1 MFGKEGEKMNNFDFV
16 DEMAEM
22 DEAVRIQWMGL
33 INGNCYSEE
42 ELDILLNKK
51 PVFIQQQVGAG
62 QLNLLKNVILN
73 DLSLKFNLMGL
84 DQVDVKN
91 LLMTIDCR
99 LLSEQEF
106 LIPTFRSGNVV
117 VEYPNTISS
126 LIDFLSNEGIANVGG
141 INYNVII
148 ESPSALSEYNKDI
161 LIEILKFGKLPNGKT
176 FNKRGVKIIIVDN
189 DKDFYSMF

>member
-73 DLSLKFNLMGL
+73 DLSSKFNLMGL

-126 LIDFLSNEGIANVGG
+126 LIDFLSNEGIGNVGG

>member
-73 DLSLKFNLMGL
+73 DLSSKFNLMGL

-99 LLSEQEF
+99 LLSEQKF
-106 LIPTFRSGNVV
+106 LITTFRSGNVV

-126 LIDFLSNEGIANVGG
+126 LIDFLSNEGIGNVGG

>member
-1 MFGKEGEKMNNFDFV
+1 MNNYNIDIF
-16 DEMAEM
+16 DEMSSI

-73 DLSLKFNLMGL
+73 DLSSKFNLMGL

-126 LIDFLSNEGIANVGG
+126 LIDFLSNEEIGNVGG

>member
-1 MFGKEGEKMNNFDFV
+1 MNNFDFV

-22 DEAVRIQWMGL
+22 DEAVRIRWMGL

-73 DLSLKFNLMGL
+73 DLSSKFNLMGL

-126 LIDFLSNEGIANVGG
+126 LIDFLSNEGIGNVGG

>member
-1 MFGKEGEKMNNFDFV
+1 MNNFDFG

-126 LIDFLSNEGIANVGG
+126 LIDFLSNEGIGNVGG

>member
-1 MFGKEGEKMNNFDFV
+1 MNNFDFV

-73 DLSLKFNLMGL
+73 DLSSKFNLMGL

-106 LIPTFRSGNVV
+106 LITIFRSGNVV

-126 LIDFLSNEGIANVGG
+126 LIDFLSNEGIGNVGC